1 MKIKEGFML
10 RQVAG
15 QHIVMPL
22 GQKALDFNC
31 AITLNES
38 GAFLWSVL
46 EKGVAD
52 KNELLSKLLEEYDVE
67 ENVALQD
74 IDAFLK
80 KQMSMIDI
88 ATGLTIGSIRYC
100 LNNLCTQVYSTVL
113 FNFKI
118 KTRSAFYVLIIFI
131 QKHFSLKLFY
141 KTKRNIRKIGFFIL
155 VNIRPGINCRKK

>member
-46 EKGVAD
+46 EKGVLD
-52 KNELLSKLLEEYDVE
+52 KQELLNRLLEEYDVE
-67 ENVALQD
+67 ESIAQQD
-74 IDAFLK
+74 IDTFLQK
-80 KQMSMIDI
+80 LID
-88 ATGLTIGSIRYC
+88 
-100 LNNLCTQVYSTVL
+100 NNL
-113 FNFKI
+113 I
-118 KTRSAFYVLIIFI
+118 D
-131 QKHFSLKLFY
+131 
-141 KTKRNIRKIGFFIL
+141 
-155 VNIRPGINCRKK
+155 

>member
-52 KNELLSKLLEEYDVE
+52 KEELLSKLLEEYDVE
-67 ENVALQD
+67 ESLAQQD
-74 IDAFLK
+74 IDAFLQK
-80 KQMSMIDI
+80 LIE
-88 ATGLTIGSIRYC
+88 
-100 LNNLCTQVYSTVL
+100 NNL
-113 FNFKI
+113 I
-118 KTRSAFYVLIIFI
+118 D
-131 QKHFSLKLFY
+131 
-141 KTKRNIRKIGFFIL
+141 
-155 VNIRPGINCRKK
+155 

>member
-52 KNELLSKLLEEYDVE
+52 KEELLSKLLEEYDVE
-67 ENVALQD
+67 ESLAQQD
-74 IDAFLK
+74 IDAFLQK
-80 KQMSMIDI
+80 LIENDLID
-88 ATGLTIGSIRYC
+88 
-100 LNNLCTQVYSTVL
+100 
-113 FNFKI
+113 
-118 KTRSAFYVLIIFI
+118 
-131 QKHFSLKLFY
+131 
-141 KTKRNIRKIGFFIL
+141 
-155 VNIRPGINCRKK
+155 

>member
-67 ENVALQD
+67 ESLAQQD
-74 IDAFLK
+74 IDAFLQK
-80 KQMSMIDI
+80 LIENDLID
-88 ATGLTIGSIRYC
+88 
-100 LNNLCTQVYSTVL
+100 
-113 FNFKI
+113 
-118 KTRSAFYVLIIFI
+118 
-131 QKHFSLKLFY
+131 
-141 KTKRNIRKIGFFIL
+141 
-155 VNIRPGINCRKK
+155 

>member
-1 MKIKEGFML
+1 MRGKFMKIKEGFML

-67 ENVALQD
+67 ETLAQKD
-74 IDAFLK
+74 IDAFLQK
-80 KQMSMIDI
+80 LIENDLID
-88 ATGLTIGSIRYC
+88 
-100 LNNLCTQVYSTVL
+100 
-113 FNFKI
+113 
-118 KTRSAFYVLIIFI
+118 
-131 QKHFSLKLFY
+131 
-141 KTKRNIRKIGFFIL
+141 
-155 VNIRPGINCRKK
+155 

>member
-1 MKIKEGFML
+1 MRGKFMKIKEGFML

-52 KNELLSKLLEEYDVE
+52 KEELLSKLLEEYDVE
-67 ENVALQD
+67 ESLAQQD
-74 IDAFLK
+74 IDAFLQK
-80 KQMSMIDI
+80 LIENDLID
-88 ATGLTIGSIRYC
+88 
-100 LNNLCTQVYSTVL
+100 
-113 FNFKI
+113 
-118 KTRSAFYVLIIFI
+118 
-131 QKHFSLKLFY
+131 
-141 KTKRNIRKIGFFIL
+141 
-155 VNIRPGINCRKK
+155 

>member
-67 ENVALQD
+67 ETLAQKD
-74 IDAFLK
+74 IDAFLQK
-80 KQMSMIDI
+80 LIENDLID
-88 ATGLTIGSIRYC
+88 
-100 LNNLCTQVYSTVL
+100 
-113 FNFKI
+113 
-118 KTRSAFYVLIIFI
+118 
-131 QKHFSLKLFY
+131 
-141 KTKRNIRKIGFFIL
+141 
-155 VNIRPGINCRKK
+155 